1 LQRLISVSS
10 LKLYSAMWRQLAEL
24 ITLHLMFTVG
34 YVFRDP
40 MVIE

>member
-24 ITLHLMFTVG
+24 ILSLCIWCSPYRLRV
-34 YVFRDP
+34 
-40 MVIE
+40 